1 MTEERRLWSYGPVII
16 IGHIIIIPLVLIGSA
31 LICILNVYAGI
42 FMVSM
47 VSILFFLMLWQ
58 CPYRVVFNSSAIIE
72 KNGFGKIRKT
82 LYWADLKKIVVKY
95 LSARKFAE
103 NYYFVFIFTDE
114 DLDFK
119 SYDEAIEEDRV
130 ITMSYRKGLKE
141 IIKEYTAIEI
151 DDHLIKR

>member
-1 MTEERRLWSYGPVII
+1 MTEERRLWSYNKIII
-16 IGHIIIIPLVLIGSA
+16 IGQSIMIPLVLIGSA

-47 VSILFFLMLWQ
+47 ISILFFLMLWQ
-58 CPYRVVFNSSAIIE
+58 CPYRVVFNSFAIIE

-95 LSARKFAE
+95 LSGPRIGD
-103 NYYFVFIFTDE
+103 YFYILIFTDE

-119 SYDEAIEEDRV
+119 SYDEAIKEDRI
-130 ITMSYRKGLKE
+130 ITIQYRKDLKE